1 MRVFREYKDNFTLDY
16 TFIHH
21 VYDDNLEIL
30 KLSSFNTASTFL
42 ENGVYMTKI
51 TQLPNFRETILDEL
65 DATFSKKDLLDVCF
79 RVHLKIDESDVG
91 TVKHCSYSCNSKD
104 NLVRLREMLVKETIQ
119 RICKSLG
126 LAVRRTVKSHRDEL
140 FQTRFSYTMP
150 SETYA
155 DIAKTAILNHVPCD
169 FFGFGSKLPSESLPL
184 QIDVNTVDWRTEV
197 AGTLLNM
204 IEEKKDDIVDTIVEN
219 CTNTE
224 ETLKDV
230 STLLTD
236 FTEEHRPIQLIKSKP
251 FL

>member
-1 MRVFREYKDNFTLDY
+1 MRVFREYKDNSTLDY

-30 KLSSFNTASTFL
+30 KLSSFNTASAFL
-42 ENGVYMTKI
+42 EKGVCITNV
-51 TQLPNFRETILDEL
+51 TQLPNFRGIILDEL
-65 DATFSKKDLLDVCF
+65 DASFSKKDVLDVCF
-79 RVHLKIDESDVG
+79 RIHLKIDESDVG
-91 TVKHCSYSCNSKD
+91 TVKHNSYICNSKD
-104 NLVRLREMLVKETIQ
+104 NLVRLREMLVKEIIQ
-119 RICKSLG
+119 RICKSMSF
-126 LAVRRTVKSHRDEL
+126 AIQRTVKCHLQDFL
-140 FQTRFSYTMP
+140 QTRFSYTIP
-150 SETYA
+150 SETFEA
-155 DIAKTAILNHVPCD
+155 IAMTAILNHVPCD
-169 FFGFGSKLPSESLPL
+169 LFGFESKLPPESLPL
-184 QIDVNTVDWRTEV
+184 QIDVNTVEWRTEV

-236 FTEEHRPIQLIKSKP
+236 FTEKHRPIQLIKSKQ